1 MIMLLIST
9 VFSFDTLRRY
19 EDKKSLDAFEY
30 STINLLYEKFTYAQD
45 LKDIW
50 LYSFE
55 RWGEK
60 QADQYYDAII
70 KGIDLI
76 AHYPKIGVKCD
87 EIKKDFRYFKIKEY
101 EVYYKITDTKLVI
114 IRVLHESMSP
124 TLHF

>member
-1 MIMLLIST
+1 MKIEIHKQ
-9 VFSFDTLRRY
+9 VKA
-19 EDKKSLDAFEY
+19 KK
-30 STINLLYEKFTYAQD
+30 D

-76 AHYPKIGVKCD
+76 AHYPKIGMKCD

-101 EVYYKITDTKLVI
+101 EVYYKITETKLII

-124 TLHF
+124 TRHF